1 MLISAEKISNFK
13 SDKMAEQE
21 YSFFESVTKSFDK
34 ASKFTKWEHG
44 LLEQIKACNAVY
56 QMRFPIKRDDGSIE
70 VIEAYR
76 VQHSQHKTPCK
87 GGIRFSEAVN
97 QDEVMA
103 LAALMTYKCAIVNVP
118 FGGAKGGIK
127 INPRKYS
134 EFELQKI
141 TRRYTAELIRKN
153 FIGPGTDV
161 PAPDYGTGEREM
173 AWIVDTYESM
183 KPGEIDGLAAVT
195 GKPVTQGGVRGRKE
209 ATGLGVFYGVR
220 EVCNMPDVMQR
231 LGLSVGVEGK
241 TIVVQGL
248 GNVGYHSAKF
258 FREHGAKVIAIAE
271 YEGAIC
277 SEAGL
282 HEEEVFQHRK
292 ATGSILNF
300 PGAKNLPNSS
310 AALELECDILIPAA
324 LENVINKDNAPNVK
338 AKIIGEAA
346 NGPLT
351 PEADEILNKK
361 GTLIIPDMYLNAGG
375 VTVSYFEW
383 LKNLS
388 HVRYG
393 RMEKR
398 FTENINKHI
407 LGTIEGLTGK
417 SVTPKQRSFIEH
429 GPSEVDLVHSGLE
442 ETMFEA
448 THEIMNCWKANS
460 KIPDMR
466 TAAYV
471 VAIDKV
477 GTAYAELGIFP

>member
-1 MLISAEKISNFK
+1 
-13 SDKMAEQE
+13 MADQQ
-21 YSFFESVTKSFDK
+21 YSFFESVTQSFDK
-34 ASKFTKWEHG
+34 AGKFTKWESG
-44 LLEQIKACNAVY
+44 ILEQIKACNAVY
-56 QMRFPIKRDDGSIE
+56 QMKFPIRRDDGSIE

-76 VQHSQHKTPCK
+76 VQHSHHKTPCK

-127 INPRKYS
+127 INPRDYS
-134 EFELQKI
+134 QFELQKI
-141 TRRYTAELIRKN
+141 TRRYTSELIKKN

-173 AWIVDTYESM
+173 AWILDTFTAM
-183 KPGEIDGLAAVT
+183 HPGEVDAMGCVT

-220 EVCNMPDVMQR
+220 EVCSMPDVMKD
-231 LGLSVGVEGK
+231 LGLSTGIEGK
-241 TIVVQGL
+241 TVVVQGL

-258 FREHGAKVIAIAE
+258 FRENGAKVIAISE
-271 YEGAIC
+271 YEGAIF
-277 SEAGL
+277 SENGL
-282 HEEEVFQHRK
+282 NEEEVFNYRRSNK
-292 ATGSILNF
+292 SILDF
-300 PGAKNLPNSS
+300 PGSKNLNASTD
-310 AALELECDILIPAA
+310 ALELECDILIPAA
-324 LENVINKDNAPNVK
+324 LENVINAGNANRVK

-351 PEADEILNKK
+351 PDADDILSKK
-361 GTLIIPDMYLNAGG
+361 NILVIPDMYLNAGG

-398 FTENINKHI
+398 FTENLNKLI
-407 LGTIEGLTGK
+407 LGQMEELTGK
-417 SVTPKQRSFIEH
+417 NVGVEEKSLIEH
-429 GPSEVDLVHSGLE
+429 GPDEVDLVYSGLE
-442 ETMFEA
+442 QTMIEA
-448 THEIMNCWKANS
+448 TREIMGCWKANAD
-460 KIPDMR
+460 IPDMR

-477 GTAYAELGIFP
+477 GTSYAELGIFP

>member
-1 MLISAEKISNFK
+1 
-13 SDKMAEQE
+13 MADQK
-21 YSFFESVTKSFDK
+21 YSFFESVTRSFDK
-34 ASKFTKWEHG
+34 AAKFTKWEKG

-56 QMRFPIKRDDGSIE
+56 QIRFPVKRDDGSI
-70 VIEAYR
+70 VVLEAYR
-76 VQHSQHKTPCK
+76 VQHSHHKTPCK
-87 GGIRFSEAVN
+87 GGIRFSEAVD

-103 LAALMTYKCAIVNVP
+103 LAALMTYKCALVNVP

-127 INPRKYS
+127 VSPRKYS

-141 TRRYTAELIRKN
+141 TRRYTAELIKKN

-173 AWIVDTYESM
+173 AWILDTYSSM
-183 KPGEIDGLAAVT
+183 RPGEIDAMGCVT

-220 EVCNMPDVMQR
+220 EVCNMPDIMEKV
-231 LGLSVGVEGK
+231 GLTTGIKGK
-241 TIVVQGL
+241 RVVVQGL

-258 FREHGAKVIAIAE
+258 FREGGAKVIAIAE
-271 YEGAIC
+271 YEGAIYC
-277 SEAGL
+277 EDGL
-282 HEEEVFQHRK
+282 NEEELFAHRK
-292 ATGSILNF
+292 KTGSILNF
-300 PGAKNLPNSS
+300 PGATNLEKNSD
-310 AALELECDILIPAA
+310 ALEMECDILIPAA
-324 LENVINKDNAPNVK
+324 LENVINKSNADKVK

-351 PEADEILNKK
+351 PDADDILDKK
-361 GTLIIPDMYLNAGG
+361 GILVIPDMYLNAGG

-398 FTENINKHI
+398 FTENMNKHI
-407 LGTIEGLTGK
+407 ISQIEELTGK
-417 SVTPKQRSFIEH
+417 SVNSIEKTFIEH
-429 GPSEVDLVHSGLE
+429 GPSEVDLVYSGLE
-442 ETMFEA
+442 ETMIEA
-448 THEIMNCWKANS
+448 THEIMHCWKSNPD
-460 KIPDMR
+460 IPNMR

-477 GTAYAELGIFP
+477 GTSYAELGIFP

>member
-1 MLISAEKISNFK
+1 MA
-13 SDKMAEQE
+13 DKH
-21 YSFFESVTKSFDK
+21 YNFFESVTKSFDK
-34 ASKFTKWEHG
+34 AAKFTHWETG
-44 LLEQIKACNAVY
+44 ILEQIKECNSVFR
-56 QMRFPIKRDDGSIE
+56 MKFPIKRDDGSIE

-76 VQHSQHKTPCK
+76 AQHSHHKTPCK
-87 GGIRFSEAVN
+87 GGIRFSEAVD

-127 INPRKYS
+127 INPREYS
-134 EFELQKI
+134 AWELQKI
-141 TRRYTAELIRKN
+141 TRRYTSELVKKD

-173 AWIVDTYESM
+173 AWILDTYIAM
-183 KPGEIDGLAAVT
+183 HPGEVDAMGCVT
-195 GKPVTQGGVRGRKE
+195 GKPVAQGGVRGRKE

-220 EVCNMPDVMQR
+220 EVCSMPDVMGK
-231 LGLSVGVEGK
+231 LGLTTGVEGK
-241 TIVVQGL
+241 RVVIQGL

-258 FREHGAKVIAIAE
+258 FREHGAKVVAISE
-271 YEGAIC
+271 FEGAIY
-277 SEAGL
+277 SEEGL
-282 HEEEVFQHRK
+282 NEEEVFQYRRTNK
-292 ATGSILNF
+292 SLLGF
-300 PGAKNLPNSS
+300 PGSRNLDKSS
-310 AALELECDILIPAA
+310 DALEMECDILIPAA
-324 LENVINKDNAPNVK
+324 LENVINADNADRVK

-351 PEADEILNKK
+351 PEADDILSKK
-361 GTLIIPDMYLNAGG
+361 GILVIPDMYLNAGG

-398 FTENINKHI
+398 FTENLNKHI
-407 LGTIEGLTGK
+407 LGQMEELTGK
-417 SVTPKQRSFIEH
+417 TVNTREKMLIEH
-429 GPSEVDLVHSGLE
+429 GPDEVDLVYSGLE
-442 ETMFEA
+442 QTMIEA
-448 THEIMNCWKANS
+448 TREIMACWKANS

-477 GTAYAELGIFP
+477 GTSYAELGIFP